1 MPRLD
6 RKGLVLAA
14 LLASVLPEGG
24 DAFYPAHVVRT
35 VRTGGPLRQEGVIVA
50 SSAGGNDEEAYYGGA
65 QGEGNRN
72 RGPAMGPPTSR
83 QGSSSLQ
90 ASCEVFS
97 VSMLSTPWWYWLWP
111 PRRLRQ
117 AALSG

>member
-35 VRTGGPLRQEGVIVA
+35 VRTGGALRQEGVIVA

-72 RGPAMGPPTSR
+72 RGPGGGEKVRRIHANNFECW
-83 QGSSSLQ
+83 GSSADLCQIRSDD
-90 ASCEVFS
+90 
-97 VSMLSTPWWYWLWP
+97 
-111 PRRLRQ
+111 
-117 AALSG
+117 

>member
-35 VRTGGPLRQEGVIVA
+35 VKTGGALRQEGVIVA

-72 RGPAMGPPTSR
+72 RGPGGGEKVRRIHANNFECW
-83 QGSSSLQ
+83 GSSADLCQ
-90 ASCEVFS
+90 I
-97 VSMLSTPWWYWLWP
+97 
-111 PRRLRQ
+111 RNDD
-117 AALSG
+117 

>member
-24 DAFYPAHVVRT
+24 DAFCPAHVVRT
-35 VRTGGPLRQEGVIVA
+35 VRTGGALRQEGVIVA

-72 RGPAMGPPTSR
+72 RGPGGGEKVRRIRKQLRVLGFFSRSFVRYAMMID
-83 QGSSSLQ
+83 
-90 ASCEVFS
+90 ASHNNKDDD
-97 VSMLSTPWWYWLWP
+97 
-111 PRRLRQ
+111 
-117 AALSG
+117 